1 MYVGQYSYLRYK
13 CWCGNYILHLCENI
27 VYTFLSVALDIITCR
42 PPSPTGE
49 GLFMRYFKLLI
60 DKKLKFLAFIQFS
73 NLKLDIFPSL
83 LLREKVAR
91 NATDEESKNKE

>member
-1 MYVGQYSYLRYK
+1 MLK
-13 CWCGNYILHLCENI
+13 HLI
-27 VYTFLSVALDIITCR
+27 RHLTVT
-42 PPSPTGE
+42 PSPAGE

-60 DKKLKFLAFIQFS
+60 DKKFEFFAFIQVI
-73 NLKLDIFPSL
+73 NPKLDIFPSL